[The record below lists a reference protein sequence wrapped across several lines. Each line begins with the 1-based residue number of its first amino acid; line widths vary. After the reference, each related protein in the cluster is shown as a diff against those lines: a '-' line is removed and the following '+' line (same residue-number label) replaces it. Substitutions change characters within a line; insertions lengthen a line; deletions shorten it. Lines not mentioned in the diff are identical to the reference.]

1 MRTIKVGD
9 AVLPVMYAGTSP
21 FADRVKTQIYYGN
34 LGLVQIAEIL
44 DGNTGIEYTDSETE
58 ETETFTGYSRL
69 TEIGFVDQETIVAFL
84 MKEGD
89 DGTV

>member
-1 MRTIKVGD
+1 MRTIKVDD

-21 FADRVKTQIYYGN
+21 FLDRLKTQIYYGN
-34 LGLVQIAEIL
+34 MGLVQIAGIL
-44 DGNTGIEYTDSETE
+44 DGNTGIEYTDSKTG

-69 TEIGFVDQETIVAFL
+69 TEIGYVDQETIVAFL
-84 MKEGD
+84 MKGGD